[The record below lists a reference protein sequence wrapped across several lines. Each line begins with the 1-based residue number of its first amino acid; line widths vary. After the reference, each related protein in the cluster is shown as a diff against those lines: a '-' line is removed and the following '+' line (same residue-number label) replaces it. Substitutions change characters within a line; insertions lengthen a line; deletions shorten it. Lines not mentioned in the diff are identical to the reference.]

1 MYRESNTPHV
11 LVYYGVGPQRQ
22 PEQKNEQNIDK
33 HYSQLIDWLGSKDSP
48 KHSELLDRIKEDQD
62 KLPNAIASDEKAI
75 AEGLSYGPKQF
86 VGTVVFTDKY
96 AREGYALA
104 HRRGASERRIPLAV
118 PPATLNAERAHP
130 LLRPQVFSN
139 ALKVATDFAAES
151 GSSIVL
157 IVKSHGDQ
165 NLALTGLM
173 AELLEARSSEELF
186 WALDACQ
193 PNAPVVAEQRALG
206 VHNLGHAFLGRRF
219 LGHVQ
224 LGRYFLGQNELGHS
238 FLGRYFLGLNHL
250 GHNHLDR
257 TFLGQR
263 HLGQRFLGHRFLG
276 RILLGHELGRALLLG
291 KYRNGV
297 GTSKWEFATR
307 LKAACKRG
315 RIEMVAI
322 EACDARLPDPI
333 VRHLPSTLRVLTLTE
348 PQSYTNVNYP
358 AAFDRMRH
366 GNQSLP
372 DALTDVLSENGLF
385 QRQR

>member
-1 MYRESNTPHV
+1 MSNVLVTYTNDTKKTESYRQLTSWLRESTCHEHHALAERLDEDHIEFPCAASSDSAAI
-11 LVYYGVGPQRQ
+11 QRGLAEG
-22 PEQKNEQNIDK
+22 PEQFAGVVAFTNEDAQ
-33 HYSQLIDWLGSKDSP
+33 
-48 KHSELLDRIKEDQD
+48 R
-62 KLPNAIASDEKAI
+62 
-75 AEGLSYGPKQF
+75 
-86 VGTVVFTDKY
+86 
-96 AREGYALA
+96 GYALA
-104 HRRGASERRIPLAV
+104 YRRGEPEPRRIPLTV
-118 PPATLNAERAHP
+118 PHAKLNAEREHP
-130 LLRPQVFSN
+130 LSRPQVFSN

-157 IVKSHGDQ
+157 VVKSHGDQ

-173 AELLEARSSEELF
+173 AELLEARSSEELL

-206 VHNLGHAFLGRRF
+206 RNHMGRAF
-219 LGHVQ
+219 
-224 LGRYFLGQNELGHS
+224 
-238 FLGRYFLGLNHL
+238 
-250 GHNHLDR
+250 
-257 TFLGQR
+257 
-263 HLGQRFLGHRFLG
+263 LGQRFLGHALLGRYFLGHHNLGRYFLGRHHMGFNGLGFNILGKNQLGKSLLGHRHLGHNILG

-291 KYRNGV
+291 RYRNGV

-315 RIEMVAI
+315 RIEIVAI

-358 AAFDRMRH
+358 AVFDRMRN

-372 DALTDVLSENGLF
+372 DALTGVLLENGLF